1 MLNTKRKFQFA
12 AAFAAL
18 LLLAGAM
25 GCNGF
30 FVDPT
35 LTGIT
40 VTCPSCSSASAPN
53 LSGVGS
59 SAQLL
64 ATGNYDDGS
73 SKTLTASVD
82 WSSGDATQ
90 VAVDNTSNK
99 GKITAQVASVASG
112 VAITA
117 TNGTISGQVSVT
129 VGQVATTVTCTSC
142 SSGNTVS
149 ISTSGGTVTFSS
161 STASNWTSSNTSI
174 MTISGS
180 NSTTATGTL
189 VGSTGSVTI
198 TATPTGSG
206 AAGSVTISVT
216 N

>member
-82 WSSGDATQ
+82 WSSVTLRRWPWTTPATK
-90 VAVDNTSNK
+90 ARSRRK
-99 GKITAQVASVASG
+99 LPASPAEC
-112 VAITA
+112 
-117 TNGTISGQVSVT
+117 NYCDQW
-129 VGQVATTVTCTSC
+129 
-142 SSGNTVS
+142 ND
-149 ISTSGGTVTFSS
+149 
-161 STASNWTSSNTSI
+161 
-174 MTISGS
+174 
-180 NSTTATGTL
+180 
-189 VGSTGSVTI
+189 
-198 TATPTGSG
+198 
-206 AAGSVTISVT
+206 
-216 N
+216 